1 MKRYF
6 MMVFLLLIWVGLVV
20 IVVVWALDCL
30 VMLARVTI
38 QALISDF
45 CIGGDARGGEIVCL
59 GSTRI
64 NKTFECCCQF
74 ARGVRLVALI
84 AFLMV

>member
-1 MKRYF
+1 MIF
-6 MMVFLLLIWVGLVV
+6 VLVV
-20 IVVVWALDCL
+20 
-30 VMLARVTI
+30 T
-38 QALISDF
+38 Q
-45 CIGGDARGGEIVCL
+45 GGGEIVCL